1 MPPSW
6 TEGVG
11 IAAGITDVP
20 WSDEKDT
27 GYNTAVDWGAAML
40 AISTVFDLNAALPE
54 ESKKRDLGKP
64 DGEGIVYKNMPGFV
78 LLDGVRQ
85 TDVRGNTPS
94 ASRHLCT
101 TLARSL
107 NKPKLN
113 YRKAV
118 LVKFD
123 KHGPELENVAQYQAL
138 ESVLEKN
145 VKEFGAKE
153 NWTAKKY
160 LRNGEGYV

>member
-40 AISTVFDLNAALPE
+40 AIST
-54 ESKKRDLGKP
+54 
-64 DGEGIVYKNMPGFV
+64 VYKNMPGFV

-123 KHGPELENVAQYQAL
+123 KHGPELENVAQVQRGGEDTGGGTEERRAWGVSGG
-138 ESVLEKN
+138 EVH
-145 VKEFGAKE
+145 F
-153 NWTAKKY
+153 
-160 LRNGEGYV
+160 LREPGGDGLFYGLG